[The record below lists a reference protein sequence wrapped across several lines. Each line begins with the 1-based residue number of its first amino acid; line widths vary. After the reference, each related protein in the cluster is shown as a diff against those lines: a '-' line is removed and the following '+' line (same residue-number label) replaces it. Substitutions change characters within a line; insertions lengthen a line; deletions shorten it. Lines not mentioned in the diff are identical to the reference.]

1 MYNYY
6 YHNVESIISNRID
19 QCLFS
24 NNFNQWFLV
33 LLLSLT
39 GLGSTR
45 TVSIALFL
53 LDVIDFKASFLVEAV
68 MMGEVTSNVLE
79 FDLVFLVFL
88 ILISTLDDWD
98 FVHDAQNQSPV
109 GIALR
114 PKSSRKY
121 SPSQLQKKKLKSIQ
135 GSEKCLCTE
144 NYDLITNKNAYP
156 SHRRAKASSSKSPTS
171 SVSGTFFLSFGNN
184 YNCNYNFENNFMK
197 RHILIKR

>member
-6 YHNVESIISNRID
+6 YHNMESIISNRID

-24 NNFNQWFLV
+24 NNFDQWFLV
-33 LLLSLT
+33 LLLPST

-45 TVSIALFL
+45 TVSTVLFL

-68 MMGEVTSNVLE
+68 MMGEVTSNVSE

-98 FVHDAQNQSPV
+98 FVHEAQNQSPV

-121 SPSQLQKKKLKSIQ
+121 SPSQLQWKDFWDQIQ
-135 GSEKCLCTE
+135 GSEECLRKE
-144 NYDLITNKNAYP
+144 MYDLNTHKNAYP
-156 SHRRAKASSSKSPTS
+156 SHRRAKASSSSSPTS
-171 SVSGTFFLSFGNN
+171 SVSGTFFLSYSNN
-184 YNCNYNFENNFMK
+184 YNCNYNLENS
-197 RHILIKR
+197 LIKR